1 MDKRIQEILKI
12 LKQNGHQAYL
22 IGGSSLD
29 EYLNLPYCDVD
40 ITTDALPQQVCRLF
54 FVVSEQGKM
63 FGNVKIEFQG
73 LKAEI
78 TTFRVEDYCYP
89 SVYPKI
95 VRFSQKAEEDSW
107 RRDFTINALYMDEN
121 NKITDFHLGINDL
134 QNRTIRLIGDPI
146 KRLKEDP
153 SRILRGLRLKQK
165 LGFKMDESTKR
176 AFIQSVEEIKRLSI
190 NKLAYEI
197 KKTYEECGVEQ
208 TNQLYEKERI
218 LTTLFGYNRVFFL
231 NQSATIS
238 LEIIKEQLEEMI
250 D

>member
-1 MDKRIQEILKI
+1 
-12 LKQNGHQAYL
+12 
-22 IGGSSLD
+22 
-29 EYLNLPYCDVD
+29 
-40 ITTDALPQQVCRLF
+40 
-54 FVVSEQGKM
+54 
-63 FGNVKIEFQG
+63 
-73 LKAEI
+73 
-78 TTFRVEDYCYP
+78 
-89 SVYPKI
+89 
-95 VRFSQKAEEDSW
+95 
-107 RRDFTINALYMDEN
+107 
-121 NKITDFHLGINDL
+121 
-134 QNRTIRLIGDPI
+134 
-146 KRLKEDP
+146 
-153 SRILRGLRLKQK
+153 
-165 LGFKMDESTKR
+165 MDESTKR